1 MSSRVL
7 APRRPLVLVGTL
19 LVANLLGMVGWIW
32 DWQGHLNGVAI
43 QGAHVAMDLGALSI
57 VLALVLAA
65 RRTPFLSALLIS
77 YVLLILAAI
86 VVLGPMVLMGLYSR
100 STLAANLM
108 QSYMGSLR
116 TTGGIPFALPL
127 LALALWAA
135 WLWLRAGGFEG
146 WRLAVAGG
154 LAILAGGVIVDVFW
168 HQTHPMVTDA
178 GPYMNTLML
187 PGHQL
192 QLLGFVIGGVGALV
206 GVSLWR
212 ERCT

>member
-7 APRRPLVLVGTL
+7 AARRPLVLVGTL

-32 DWQGHLNGVAI
+32 DWQGHLNGVTI

-65 RRTPFLSALLIS
+65 RRTPFSS
-77 YVLLILAAI
+77 
-86 VVLGPMVLMGLYSR
+86 
-100 STLAANLM
+100 LM

-135 WLWLRAGGFEG
+135 WLWLRAGEFEG

-154 LAILAGGVIVDVFW
+154 LTILAVGVIVDVFW

-178 GPYMNTLML
+178 GPYMNTLTL

-192 QLLGFVIGGVGALV
+192 QFLGFVIGGLGALI

-212 ERCT
+212 ER